1 MTTSKRVHDRSKMK
15 SAHDLEI
22 VTEKWKMASK
32 VVFLMEILKK
42 ETEMIIP
49 LTEDLL
55 EEKQRILEENQ
66 DNAAEYVTGFLMIS
80 VDKLLLLDKIA
91 HFRVKDEGNG
101 DDKWVPCSYLR
112 IAFTSFSF
120 EVPSQLQ
127 QHARDKGGPKAGS
140 LEFDKRAVAVMH
152 ELFSFIIEKRL
163 VTDHLIHF
171 RRELVMPKSYRGKK
185 KKIESFSNTSDME
198 DNGLLESDDSENDS
212 ISLQLDKRGRF
223 RMHMENDGR
232 TRTVFDAVVKIQ
244 RNIQEKDK
252 EVRQNFGNWILQWMK
267 SSDQI
272 QVHPLAMPSPSAS
285 SSMSWTKQQATK
297 ISSQLKTHGSIHTLR
312 NRLSDRLQSTRLK
325 SLWNNKPFHGIA
337 MMMRLPTPAAVKMTQ
352 YRNLFINGP
361 EAVRRLNYTRGGFE
375 GRVIRRDIGQWM
387 LQN

>member
-1 MTTSKRVHDRSKMK
+1 MVLWEIALATSYFLGLKRTHRLS
-15 SAHDLEI
+15 LR
-22 VTEKWKMASK
+22 
-32 VVFLMEILKK
+32 L
-42 ETEMIIP
+42 
-49 LTEDLL
+49 
-55 EEKQRILEENQ
+55 QRRL
-66 DNAAEYVTGFLMIS
+66 IS
-80 VDKLLLLDKIA
+80 
-91 HFRVKDEGNG
+91 
-101 DDKWVPCSYLR
+101 
-112 IAFTSFSF
+112 
-120 EVPSQLQ
+120 
-127 QHARDKGGPKAGS
+127 PKY
-140 LEFDKRAVAVMH
+140 
-152 ELFSFIIEKRL
+152 
-163 VTDHLIHF
+163 
-171 RRELVMPKSYRGKK
+171 PKTRQFVQS
-185 KKIESFSNTSDME
+185 
-198 DNGLLESDDSENDS
+198 
-212 ISLQLDKRGRF
+212 
-223 RMHMENDGR
+223 R

-375 GRVIRRDIGQWM
+375 GGVIRRDIGQWM